1 MSSWLR
7 SSDRSMRPSVKHA
20 ARRRAANPPCGRIHT
35 VRIELCDVGPRDGL
49 QNDRT
54 TLPPETRAELCT
66 RLAATGLPR
75 VEAASFV
82 RRVPQMEGAE
92 EVFAPLPA
100 DGVAWA
106 ALVLNRKGLD
116 RALDAGAREI
126 HVAYPLTDTFAQ
138 RNQNATVE
146 QAPSAAEE
154 TVAAAHAAGAKAT
167 VKLAVAF
174 GCPFEGDVDPG
185 VVIEHAHRQA
195 AADEIVLA
203 DTVGC
208 GVRPQV
214 RRLAPGARRAGKP
227 VGLHL
232 HNTRN
237 TGYANAV
244 AGLEHGAT
252 VLDASVG
259 GIGGCPFAPRATGNI
274 ATEDLVYLL
283 EGEGVETRVAL
294 DALIGVSDGLAGVL
308 GRTLPGYVYRAGAA
322 TTPAASRRSTWPGE

>member
-7 SSDRSMRPSVKHA
+7 SSDRSMRPVSQACRA
-20 ARRRAANPPCGRIHT
+20 ARAGNRPCGRIHA

-54 TLPPETRAELCT
+54 TLPPETRAELCA
-66 RLAATGLPR
+66 RLAAGGLPR

-92 EVFAPLPA
+92 EVFAHLPA
-100 DGVAWA
+100 DGVVWA

-146 QAPSAAEE
+146 QAANAAEE
-154 TVAAAHAAGAKAT
+154 IVAAAHDAGAKAT
-167 VKLAVAF
+167 VTLAVAF

-185 VVIEHAHRQA
+185 VVIEHAHRHG
-195 AADEIVLA
+195 AADELMLA
-203 DTVGC
+203 DTI
-208 GVRPQV
+208 GVAVPAQI
-214 RRLAPGARRAGKP
+214 RRLLPEVLQAGRP

-237 TGYANAV
+237 TGYANAY
-244 AGLEHGAT
+244 AGLAHGAT
-252 VLDASVG
+252 ILDASIG
-259 GIGGCPFAPRATGNI
+259 GLGGCPFAPRATGNI

-283 EGEGVETRVAL
+283 DGEGVET
-294 DALIGVSDGLAGVL
+294 GVDIDGLIAVAEWLAAEL
-308 GRTLPGYVYRAGAA
+308 GHELPGPLPRV
-322 TTPAASRRSTWPGE
+322 

>member
-7 SSDRSMRPSVKHA
+7 SSDRSMRPVSQA
-20 ARRRAANPPCGRIHT
+20 RRAARAADRPCGRIHS

-54 TLPPETRAELCT
+54 TLPPETRADLCA
-66 RLAATGLPR
+66 RLAATGLRR

-92 EVFAPLPA
+92 DVFAQLPA
-100 DGVAWA
+100 DGAAWA

-116 RALDAGAREI
+116 RALAAGAKEI

-146 QAPSAAEE
+146 QAASAAEE
-154 TVAAAHAAGAKAT
+154 IVAAAHAAGAKAT
-167 VKLAVAF
+167 VTLAVAF

-195 AADEIVLA
+195 AADELVLA
-203 DTVGC
+203 DTVGV
-208 GVRPQV
+208 GVPAQV
-214 RRLAPGARRAGKP
+214 RRLVPEALKAGKP

-252 VLDASVG
+252 ILDASVG
-259 GIGGCPFAPRATGNI
+259 GLGGCPFAPRATGNI

-283 EGEGVETRVAL
+283 DGEGVDTHIDL
-294 DALIGVSDGLAGVL
+294 DALIKVAEWLAQTM
-308 GRTLPGYVYRAGAA
+308 GRDLPGLVQRAGNFAL
-322 TTPAASRRSTWPGE
+322 